1 MRRIMRKMPNL
12 QTLLKNPSR
21 SAQMQAVVDWL
32 AVAAKDFTYELKDTP
47 QFARRQQAKVYALWQ
62 SNLPEVP
69 STRVSAPGI
78 RGAPEVICDWIVPPN
93 ARKGALVYAHGGGWV
108 MGDLASHGRLVRLL
122 ALKSGFPVL
131 NVQYRL
137 APEHSY
143 PEPLNDVRA
152 AYRWLLASG
161 HAEGGPVFIGGDSAG
176 ANLALATCLAEAEVG
191 RKAPDGGLLFY
202 GGFYGD
208 METPSA
214 QALGDGFGLTQDW
227 MKWYYKLYL
236 ADVEHSDPL
245 AAPLQAS
252 EANLAKLPPFYINAA
267 GLDPLLCDSL
277 DLAKRLDE
285 AGTEFEL
292 SVVEGVQHGFMIMDE
307 RLDVATREIE
317 AAAQFLI
324 KLAGKF

>member
-1 MRRIMRKMPNL
+1 MRRIKRKMPDLHALL
-12 QTLLKNPSR
+12 QNPAR
-21 SAQMQAVVDWL
+21 SAQMQAIVDWL
-32 AVAAKDFTYELKDTP
+32 AVAAQDFTYDLKDTV

-62 SNLPEVP
+62 ANLPEIS

-78 RGAPEVICDWIVPPN
+78 RGAPEVACDWIVPPN

-108 MGDLASHGRLVRLL
+108 MGDLASHGRLARLL
-122 ALKSGFPVL
+122 ALKSGFSVL

-137 APEHSY
+137 APEHTY

-152 AYRWLLASG
+152 AYRWLLNSG
-161 HAEGGPVFIGGDSAG
+161 HANGGPVFIGGDSAG

-191 RKAPDGGLLFY
+191 RKAPGGGVLFY
-202 GGFYGD
+202 GAFHGNMD
-208 METPSA
+208 TPSA
-214 QALGDGFGLTQDW
+214 QALGEGFGLTQEW
-227 MKWYYKLYL
+227 MRWCYKLYL

-267 GLDPLLCDSL
+267 ALDPLLCDSL
-277 DLAKRLDE
+277 DLASRLEE

-292 SVVEGVQHGFMIMDE
+292 SVVEGVHHGFMIMDE
-307 RLDVATREIE
+307 RLDAATREIE

-324 KLAGKF
+324 KLAEKF